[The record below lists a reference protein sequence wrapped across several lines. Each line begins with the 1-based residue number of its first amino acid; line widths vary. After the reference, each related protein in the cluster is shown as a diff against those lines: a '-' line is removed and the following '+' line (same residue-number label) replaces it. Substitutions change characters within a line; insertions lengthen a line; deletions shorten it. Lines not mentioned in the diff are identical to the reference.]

1 MGLYRFKIFPESPW
15 LTPWQSDTLAGMLC
29 WSCARTRGGEFLRRE
44 LLEPALAGEPR
55 FVLSDAFPDDYLPF
69 PVALR
74 LQNWPADQRKF
85 VKRTRWIS
93 TEAFRQLQH
102 GAPLALNDLITT
114 NGTHRYSQLR
124 NTLARQ
130 TNTTSEGGSLFSRE
144 EWVLEPEMSNLT
156 LYARVAPGF
165 EGFVEELLR
174 EVSQS
179 GFGAD
184 ASAGKGQFRLD
195 SRIDPADWLDKGESA
210 GGCTMLSTFQPSP
223 DDPTE
228 GYWESFTK
236 YGKLGPDFGVDEVFK
251 RPLLM
256 LRAGACFKGLPEM
269 GRLGRCIVME
279 ELLAPA
285 AVAHFSEHGMRLAH
299 LAFGLAV
306 PMPWQSIA
314 NLPPASVSPV
324 VHESAE
330 ETMALTPSARLDPND
345 GSAKPETQSE
355 DQRSRDVATRPRS
368 SLISPPP
375 PDKAL
380 PDPGSSA
387 GTVSGKSGWYSPRKE
402 TAPLPRERLETV
414 TLLESVR
421 ANGNAQVQTEAGETI
436 LCKNFPSFP
445 KLSQG
450 EKVRAEI
457 TRLPGQTPRG
467 VFKKRL

>member
-1 MGLYRFKIFPESPW
+1 VGLYRFKIFPESPW

-44 LLEPALAGEPR
+44 LLEPALAGKPR
-55 FVLSDAFPDDYLPF
+55 FVLSDAFPGDCLPF

-74 LQNWPADQRKF
+74 LQNWPADQRKS

-93 TEAFRQLQH
+93 TEAFRKLQC
-102 GAPLALNDLITT
+102 GAPLALTDLITT
-114 NGTHRYSQLR
+114 NGTQHYSQLR

-130 TNTTSEGGSLFSRE
+130 TNTTSERGSLFSRE
-144 EWVLEPEMSNLT
+144 EWVLERGIFNLT
-156 LYARVAPGF
+156 LYVRLEPGF
-165 EGFVEELLR
+165 EGLFEDLLR
-174 EVSQS
+174 ELAQS

-184 ASAGKGQFRLD
+184 VSAGKGQFRLD
-195 SRIDPADWLDKGESA
+195 SKIESVDWLDKSPST
-210 GGCTMLSTFQPSP
+210 GGCTILSTFQPGT
-223 DDPTE
+223 DDSTE

-256 LRAGACFKGLPEM
+256 LRAGACFNGLPEM
-269 GRLGRCIVME
+269 GRLGRCIPME

-306 PMPWQSIA
+306 PMPWQSIM
-314 NLPPASVSPV
+314 NLQPATVSPIAR
-324 VHESAE
+324 ESGE
-330 ETMALTPSARLDPND
+330 ETTALTPSARLEPDD
-345 GSAKPETQSE
+345 SAKPERQNE
-355 DQRSRDVATRPRS
+355 DQLSRDIATQPRS

-375 PDKAL
+375 TDKTL
-380 PDPGSSA
+380 PEPGSSA
-387 GTVSGKSGWYSPRKE
+387 GTVRGKSGWYSPRKE
-402 TAPLPRERLETV
+402 IAPSPKERLETV

-436 LCKNFPSFP
+436 LCRNFPSFP

-450 EKVRAEI
+450 EQVRAEI
-457 TRLPGQTPRG
+457 TRLPGQTPRA